1 VRFEL
6 GTVARPV
13 DDVDFSDLTTAT
25 RTGPAVWLEDG
36 GLEIPFDQDLTDT
49 EVAAVVN
56 RLLTADAAK
65 EAIRWVLVQ
74 YRDNPAPTPA
84 ETQEAWNTIADAV
97 IAYLVQV

>member
-36 GLEIPFDQDLTDT
+36 GLEIPFDRDLTDA

-56 RLLTADAAK
+56 RLLTPDAAK
-65 EAIRWVLVQ
+65 EEIRRVLTG
-74 YRDNPAPTPA
+74 YLANPAPTPT
-84 ETQEAWNTIADAV
+84 ETQAAWDTIAEAV
-97 IAYLVQV
+97 LVYLVQV